1 MREKSG
7 TRNWFGVSVVS
18 FFFLYLSQTSCPPLI
33 ASHLIGNVVV
43 DYLAPEYHGKGIMT
57 SVLTSLIENYF
68 VPYLDAHIIRA
79 SAFSD
84 NPASIRV
91 QEKSGLVRTGEK
103 YLVQITEVK
112 GGGKREESVLEWRR
126 NV

>member
-1 MREKSG
+1 
-7 TRNWFGVSVVS
+7 
-18 FFFLYLSQTSCPPLI
+18 
-33 ASHLIGNVVV
+33 
-43 DYLAPEYHGKGIMT
+43 MT